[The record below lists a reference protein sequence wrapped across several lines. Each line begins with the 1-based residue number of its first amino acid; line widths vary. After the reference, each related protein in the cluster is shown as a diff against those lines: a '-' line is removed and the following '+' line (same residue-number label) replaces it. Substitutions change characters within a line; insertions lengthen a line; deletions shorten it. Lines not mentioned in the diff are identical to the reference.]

1 LFFNREA
8 NCTCN
13 KSSADSLRLL
23 RAEIEAEKT
32 LNATQQKIL
41 DDEKREK
48 EQLKAKMREYEEK
61 LLLIQMNV
69 VQNRAIYDA
78 KVLFLLN

>member
-1 LFFNREA
+1 MFFNREA

-13 KSSADSLRLL
+13 KSSADPLRLL

-48 EQLKAKMREYEEK
+48 EQLKVKMRDYEEK

-69 VQNRAIYDA
+69 VQKSSHLRC
-78 KVLFLLN
+78 